1 MNGREFARIRGF
13 LGKTQDQLA
22 QLLSVSLKAI
32 QSYEQEWRNI
42 PTSVERQLLYLL
54 SLKKGADDGVK
65 PCWDITNC
73 PSEWRMKCT
82 AWEHK
87 VGNLC
92 WFVNGT
98 YCKGK
103 FNDIWEQKMQTCRKC
118 EVFRTTVAVGED
130 Q

>member
-1 MNGREFARIRGF
+1 MNGREFARIRGI

-54 SLKKGADDGVK
+54 SLKRDVDDGVK
-65 PCWDITNC
+65 PCWDTTNC
-73 PSEWRMKCT
+73 PDEWKIHCT

-87 VGNLC
+87 LGNLC

-118 EVFRTTVAVGED
+118 GVFRTTVAVGEN